1 MKYNS
6 LMLKIILFSTLIF
19 NSFLYAKLN
28 VVVSILPEVSFVKS
42 IGQNLVKVSAMVKPG
57 DSPHTYE
64 PKPQQMR
71 DISEADIYFA
81 IGVEF
86 ENAWIPRFTN
96 QNRHMLVVNL
106 SKDIKKE
113 PMATFEDTTAKEEHL
128 DPHIWTA
135 PKNIKL
141 IAKEILKALCKT
153 DTKNCTFYKKNYR
166 DFILHV
172 ENIDKKIKNILQ
184 NSPKNSKFMVFH
196 PAWGYFAKEYH
207 LTQLPI
213 EIEGKTI
220 KPKSMIKII
229 KIAKKERIKAIFT
242 QPEFSDKIA
251 KHLAKELNIKVIKA
265 TPLNPKWEEN
275 LINFAKAIA
284 Q

>member
-1 MKYNS
+1 
-6 LMLKIILFSTLIF
+6 MLKIILFSTLIF

-28 VVVSILPEVSFVKS
+28 IIVSVLPEVSFVKS
-42 IGQNLVKVSAMVKPG
+42 IGQDLVKVSVMVKPG

-64 PKPQQMR
+64 PKPLQMR
-71 DISEADIYFA
+71 DISKADIYFA

-86 ENAWIPRFTN
+86 ENAWLPRFTN
-96 QNRHMLVVNL
+96 QNKNMLVVDL

-113 PMATFEDTTAKEEHL
+113 PMSTFKDTVAKKEHL
-128 DPHIWTA
+128 DPHIWVA

-141 IAKEILKALCKT
+141 IAKKIYKTLCKI

-172 ENIDKKIKNILQ
+172 ESIDKKIKNILQ
-184 NSPKNSKFMVFH
+184 HTPKNSKFMVFH
-196 PAWGYFAKEYH
+196 PAWGYFANEYH

-229 KIAKKERIKAIFT
+229 KIAKKEGVKAIFT

-251 KHLAKELNIKVIKA
+251 KQLAKELNIRVIKA

>member
-1 MKYNS
+1 
-6 LMLKIILFSTLIF
+6 MLKIILFSTLIF

-28 VVVSILPEVSFVKS
+28 IVVSVLPEVSFVKS
-42 IGQNLVKVSAMVKPG
+42 IGQDLVKVSVMVKPG

-64 PKPQQMR
+64 PKPRQMR
-71 DISEADIYFA
+71 DISRADIYFA

-86 ENAWIPRFTN
+86 ENAWLPRFTN
-96 QNRHMLVVNL
+96 QNKNMLVVDL

-113 PMATFEDTTAKEEHL
+113 PMATFKGASTKKEHL
-128 DPHIWTA
+128 DPHIWVA

-141 IAKEILKALCKT
+141 IAKEISKTLCKK

-172 ENIDKKIKNILQ
+172 ESIDKKIKNILQ
-184 NSPKNSKFMVFH
+184 KAPKNSKFMVFH
-196 PAWGYFAKEYH
+196 PAWGYFANEYH

-229 KIAKKERIKAIFT
+229 KIAKKEKIKAIFT

-251 KHLAKELNIKVIKA
+251 KELAKELNIKVIKV

-275 LINFAKAIA
+275 LIDFAKAIA